1 MKEKLSCIHCEAVFT
16 ISHDMDE
23 NYFEITMCP
32 FCGGEASIEEDDV
45 DFLDN
50 EEEQDDWN

>member
-16 ISHDMDE
+16 KSHDMDE

-32 FCGGEASIEEDDV
+32 FCGGELEERDLED
-45 DFLDN
+45 
-50 EEEQDDWN
+50 EEEE